1 VHTAAT
7 VVRCLAHD
15 AMPIPGLS
23 GITDEDLFVTLNLC
37 LCGWAI
43 LALPP
48 SWRPARWD
56 SSVLALSAAFASL
69 YTATL
74 VHAVFFERGAVP
86 EGSGFGSLD
95 GVVNLFKSRT
105 VVFSG
110 WVHYISL
117 DLLAGL
123 YIAKDAERARVPH
136 LVVLVCLPL
145 TLFAGPSGLLLYLTI
160 KTVLCWPTQRKTKRC

>member
-1 VHTAAT
+1 
-7 VVRCLAHD
+7 
-15 AMPIPGLS
+15 M
-23 GITDEDLFVTLNLC
+23 
-37 LCGWAI
+37 
-43 LALPP
+43 
-48 SWRPARWD
+48 
-56 SSVLALSAAFASL
+56 
-69 YTATL
+69 
-74 VHAVFFERGAVP
+74 P

-105 VVFSG
+105 VVFSS

-160 KTVLCWPTQRKTKRC
+160 KTVLCWPAQRKTKRC